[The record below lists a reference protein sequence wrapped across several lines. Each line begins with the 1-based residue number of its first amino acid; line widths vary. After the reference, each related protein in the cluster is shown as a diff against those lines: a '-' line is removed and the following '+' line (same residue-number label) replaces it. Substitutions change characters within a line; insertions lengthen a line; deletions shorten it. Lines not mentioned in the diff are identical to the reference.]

1 MPTLRDG
8 TVPMIA
14 HGSVYLRAA
23 ERADIPLFVAWFND
37 YATSRTLSIR
47 APMSTASEEHWFEQ
61 TVADQG
67 KGGYHFVAC
76 LIEDDR
82 PIGGR
87 SASSTSTTS
96 TGARRSGSR
105 SARPE
110 TGARATDR
118 R

>member
-47 APMSTASEEHWFEQ
+47 APMSSAGEEQWFDRA
-61 TVADQG
+61 VADQG

-76 LIEDDR
+76 LHRGRPADR
-82 PIGGR
+82 D
-87 SASSTSTTS
+87 
-96 TGARRSGSR
+96 RRLLRPRPRQRRAPPSGSR
-105 SARPE
+105 SARPR
-110 TGARATDR
+110 TAARATAR
-118 R
+118 T